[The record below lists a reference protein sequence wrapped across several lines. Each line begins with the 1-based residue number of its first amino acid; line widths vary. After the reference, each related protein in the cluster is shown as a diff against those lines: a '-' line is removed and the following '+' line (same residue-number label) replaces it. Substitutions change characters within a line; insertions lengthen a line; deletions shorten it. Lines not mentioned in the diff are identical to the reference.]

1 MGCIVASVE
10 RIGEGISLSTSRVG
24 DGVSLAVERI
34 AAELNLSVN
43 KLGEGVALA
52 VGRIG
57 ESVNLSVG
65 IVCSMAEA
73 SYLKVSP
80 DVVWLVPDNGF
91 SADFVVVSNKD
102 WIVE

>member
-24 DGVSLAVERI
+24 DGVLLAVEHI

-57 ESVNLSVG
+57 KSINLSVG
-65 IVCSMAEA
+65 IVCSMTEA

-80 DVVWLVPDNGF
+80 DVVWLVSDNGF

>member
-10 RIGEGISLSTSRVG
+10 RIGEGIGLSTSRVG
-24 DGVSLAVERI
+24 DGVSLAV
-34 AAELNLSVN
+34 
-43 KLGEGVALA
+43 K
-52 VGRIG
+52 RIG
-57 ESVNLSVG
+57 SNPTLTVS
-65 IVCSMAEA
+65 IVCSLAEA

-91 SADFVVVSNKD
+91 SADFAVVSNKD

>member
-10 RIGEGISLSTSRVG
+10 RIGEGVSLSTSRVG

-34 AAELNLSVN
+34 
-43 KLGEGVALA
+43 
-52 VGRIG
+52 G
-57 ESVNLSVG
+57 ESLNLSVG